1 MRKIMSLIIAGAALL
16 SLAPA
21 ARSQIIPS
29 AHEVEI
35 AWGAGTNLW
44 AVPNL
49 ENGALLS
56 IQPAAI
62 TNGATVAVSH
72 LIPYGT
78 GSYVTNSVI
87 GAATNGVSY
96 AFNPAYVAAPVWL
109 VPGDY
114 LLFTLSA
121 TNTAAD
127 IILRTGV
134 R

>member
-1 MRKIMSLIIAGAALL
+1 MHKMLSLIACTILL
-16 SLAPA
+16 ALAPSVRA
-21 ARSQIIPS
+21 QTPS
-29 AHEVEI
+29 SHEVDVT
-35 AWGAGTNLW
+35 WGTANTLW
-44 AVPNL
+44 TVPNL

-62 TNGATVAVSH
+62 TNGATVSVKH
-72 LIPYGT
+72 LIPYGS

-96 AFNPAYVAAPVWL
+96 AFNPAYIAAPVWL

-114 LLFTLSA
+114 LLFTLSS